1 METTAARG
9 ATIACARVGAQG
21 VAARACAGRVA
32 WRCAGRLGGGMKL
45 QLKRIDPI
53 SAGKVMGGF
62 YAALTLLFVPVVLLM
77 GLFATLAGSASFTMT
92 SSSGDF
98 GGGPMLPGMGIF
110 AGMGLF
116 FALMIPVF
124 YGVMGFVMGALMALV
139 YNLICRWL
147 GGLVLDFEPK
157 DVAPEAAPAAS
168 EPGAS
173 PDGPPSLPARL

>member
-1 METTAARG
+1 
-9 ATIACARVGAQG
+9 
-21 VAARACAGRVA
+21 
-32 WRCAGRLGGGMKL
+32 MKL

-53 SAGKVMGGF
+53 SAGKVLGGF

-98 GGGPMLPGMGIF
+98 GAGPMLPGMGIF

-116 FALMIPVF
+116 FALMIPVV
-124 YGVMGFVMGALMALV
+124 YGVMGFVFGALMALV

-147 GGLVLDFEPK
+147 GGLVLDFEPR
-157 DVAPEAAPAAS
+157 DTAPAVV
-168 EPGAS
+168 S
-173 PDGPPSLPARL
+173 PEGPPSLPARP